1 MNENLDL
8 TKILEGCPKGTKF
21 YSTIYGEVDF
31 AGIGTN
37 SGYPIEL
44 ICFTKPNRLGSITY
58 VTKDGLGYQ
67 NYDGECILFP
77 DKNQRDWS
85 KFERFWDKSKVEKFD
100 SKTLKPFDKV
110 LARCTGSVW
119 VPTLFGYFIDE
130 ADKDP
135 LSPFENGERVVCV
148 DIGYHQCIP
157 YNDETKHLVGTL
169 DDCPEYYKW
178 WEKQL

>member
-8 TKILEGCPKGTKF
+8 TKILEGCPKGTKL
-21 YSTIYGEVDF
+21 YSIIYGEVSF
-31 AGIGTN
+31 AKIN
-37 SGYPIEL
+37 IHLKNYPIWL
-44 ICFTKPNRLGSITY
+44 SINNGFAY
-58 VTKDGLGYQ
+58 CTKDGRYTK
-67 NYDGECILFP
+67 NKGECTLFP
-77 DKNQRDWS
+77 SKDQRDWS
-85 KFERFWDKSKVEKFD
+85 KFERFWDKPKVERFD
-100 SKTLKPFDKV
+100 PKTLKPFDKV

-119 VPTLFGYFIDE
+119 VPTLFGYFINE

-157 YNDETKHLVGTL
+157 YNKKTKHLIGTL

-178 WEKQL
+178 WEE

>member
-8 TKILEGCPKGTKF
+8 TKILEGCPEGTEF
-21 YSTIYGEVDF
+21 YSSVFGEVSFKSINTSDE
-31 AGIGTN
+31 
-37 SGYPIEL
+37 YPIL
-44 ICFTKPNRLGSITY
+44 LKTHSKFSIQSENIYY
-58 VTKDGLGYQ
+58 VKDGRCSIVF
-67 NYDGECILFP
+67 NGECTLFP

-85 KFERFWDKSKVEKFD
+85 KFERFWDKPKVERFD
-100 SKTLKPFDKV
+100 PKTFQPFDKV

-157 YNDETKHLVGTL
+157 YNKETKHLIGTL

-178 WEKQL
+178 WEEQ